1 MPARG
6 FACRAARTK
15 TAKHACE
22 SLIPPV
28 VIQHP
33 SLLWLYSQP
42 LPSRSQSAYSGLIFP
57 WVRERR
63 TVYRM
68 GILYRP
74 FANEPP
80 ASCWL
85 FIYTIVDT
93 CITHWFHP
101 FFLPSSFFPW
111 FFIFFIFFLRL
122 CVHSRTC
129 AIFLLSNLLSCIF
142 SSPPIHFDFN
152 DDVVLFQSTRFFFHP
167 LFIYLPYFFSSTRH
181 RINFWWNIRLK
192 YARHERFI

>member
-1 MPARG
+1 MPAWG

-33 SLLWLYSQP
+33 SLLWLHSLPFQPSQP
-42 LPSRSQSAYSGLIFP
+42 AYSSLIFP
-57 WVRERR
+57 WARERR

-80 ASCWL
+80 PSCWL

-93 CITHWFHP
+93 CITHRSHP
-101 FFLPSSFFPW
+101 FP
-111 FFIFFIFFLRL
+111 FILLFFLFFSPAVKCTRL
-122 CVHSRTC
+122 FVFFFFFFFYLTYLLP
-129 AIFLLSNLLSCIF
+129 FLFFLF
-142 SSPPIHFDFN
+142 SLFCIHFDFN
-152 DDVVLFQSTRFFFHP
+152 DDVVLFRSTRFFF
-167 LFIYLPYFFSSTRH
+167 IYPPYFFPLLV
-181 RINFWWNIRLK
+181 IV
-192 YARHERFI
+192 